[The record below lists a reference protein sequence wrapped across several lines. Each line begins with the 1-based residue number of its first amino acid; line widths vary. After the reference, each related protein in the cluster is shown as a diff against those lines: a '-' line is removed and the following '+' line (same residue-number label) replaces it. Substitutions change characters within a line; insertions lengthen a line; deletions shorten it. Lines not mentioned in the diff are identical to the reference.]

1 MMATLRTMTAA
12 DLSTVHAIEQAS
24 HPTPWPMKGLQ
35 ESLHSHHAYVLEQGD
50 ELLGFAFVQRI
61 LDEAHLL
68 DIAIAPSRRGQG
80 LGRELL
86 RRLMDEVLVDDI
98 SIWFLEVRVS
108 NQAAI
113 ALYQSLGYNELSIRR
128 NYYEGATGKEDALL
142 MACSTGM
149 GQAVR

>member
-1 MMATLRTMTAA
+1 MTAH
-12 DLSTVHAIEQAS
+12 DLNAVFAIEQVS
-24 HPTPWPMKGLQ
+24 HPTPWPMKGLR
-35 ESLHSHHAYVLEQGD
+35 ESLESHAAFVLEQGG

-68 DIAIAPSRRGQG
+68 DIAVAPARRGQG

-86 RRLMDEVLVDDI
+86 RRLMDEVLAEGVN
-98 SIWFLEVRVS
+98 IWFLEVRVS
-108 NQAAI
+108 NRSAI

-128 NYYEGATGKEDALL
+128 NYYEGPDGREDALL

-149 GQAVR
+149 G